1 MLQIYKASAGSGK
14 TYTLTREYLRML
26 LQDYHPVKDRHLPHS
41 HILAVT
47 FTKKATAEMKER
59 ILQSLAV
66 LATTPEHSPYLAD
79 LQVGNEG
86 DIHTIQ
92 QRAQALLVGILQD
105 YTHFSVSTIDGFF
118 QQVVRTFALELGL
131 PATYDLSMDSE
142 EIVEQAVDDLY
153 RRVRSLADR
162 KDATTAWLVAMSQEN
177 IEDDKGWN
185 AKDTVGKFAYE
196 LLREQ
201 PMRQMSAVQA
211 FFADKAALQTYQKQ
225 LKQICDRVEQEVSA
239 LQQQILAIVQGLEGL
254 NTKVLSPLN
263 KPVSQ
268 LVSKGIGAT
277 LPQLVRG
284 ETAIFTKTK
293 TTKQQ
298 QVDLQALYEQQLH
311 PLCQRF
317 VDIFNGTVVQDYATA
332 TAILQKLYALGL
344 LQDVAGQIAQ
354 TNRKIGR
361 VPISDIN
368 MLIHRII
375 DGQDAPFI
383 YERMGQYFRHFMID
397 EFQDTSN
404 LQWTNFR
411 PLIEESEASQ
421 RQNLLVGDVKQ
432 SIYRWRNSDWRLLEG
447 VEREFRN
454 TCLPAMKDNW
464 RTAPVVVEENERLIV
479 RYSRWVAETL
489 KQTPEYADP
498 QIADAIERI
507 YAPVNVHQK
516 ARQHLPGVFQLQF
529 FEGDGQCQ
537 EQCLSAL
544 PPLLEQLQ
552 DEGFALGDIALLVRT
567 RTDASTVAH
576 YLIDKGYRVQS
587 ADGLLVQSH
596 SSVQL
601 LTALLKA
608 PYQPNDEVLQAKI
621 RQLHPDFSDEERI
634 LTEQA
639 RRLPLYEQVQAMIN
653 ALRLTEEEGALPYL
667 TTFQDCVYQFTQN
680 RVADVQAFLDYWER
694 KSSKVAVPSPEAS
707 DAVRVMTIHSSKG
720 LEFDVVILPLLTWEV
735 MKFHTGEVLWCTPET
750 APFNQLPL
758 VAVPCNS
765 RLLDTHFKRE
775 YIDEVV
781 SQYIDNLNLTYVA
794 FTRPKY
800 RLYAFGAKYSVNK
813 SNKKLLNT
821 VGQLLSFLY
830 EQDLDTEG
838 VYRRCAE
845 GDIRPKARQEDART
859 GVRTAQYVSSPLGER
874 LILRSR
880 AEDDFATDT
889 PLSTVH
895 LGILMHEW
903 LSMIGVWGDATPSL
917 QKMQDAGTVTAT
929 QASAMQ
935 KQLHQLRTLLASEGH
950 ADWFEG
956 KYKTVTERD
965 ILTPQGVIYRPDRV
979 MTDGTRAIVIDY
991 KFGSEHRRQYHEQ
1004 VCDYIFL
1011 LQQMGYQV
1019 CGYLVYIALQRI
1031 IPIDIRN

>member
-1 MLQIYKASAGSGK
+1 MLHIYKASAGSGK

-26 LQDYHPVKDRHLPHS
+26 LQDYRPARDRHLPHS

-59 ILQSLAV
+59 ILQSLFV
-66 LATTPEHSPYLAD
+66 LATSPEQSPYLAD
-79 LQVGNEG
+79 LQG
-86 DIHTIQ
+86 DNGHDIRTLQ
-92 QRAQALLVGILQD
+92 QSAQALLVGILQD

-131 PATYDLSMDSE
+131 PTTYDLSMDGE
-142 EIVEQAVDDLY
+142 EIVEQAVDDMY
-153 RRVRSLADR
+153 RRVRSLANR
-162 KDATTAWLVAMSQEN
+162 EDATTAWLVAMSQEN

-185 AKDTVGKFAYE
+185 AKDAVSKFAHE

-201 PMRQMSAVQA
+201 PMRKMSAVQA
-211 FFADKAALQTYQKQ
+211 FFADKTALRTYQEQ
-225 LKQICDRVEQEVSA
+225 LKQICDCVEQEVSS
-239 LQQQILAIVQGLEGL
+239 LQQQILDIVQGVEGL
-254 NTKVLSPLN
+254 NTKVLSPLR

-268 LVSKGIGAT
+268 LMREGIGAT

-284 ETAIFTKTK
+284 EATLFTKTK

-298 QVDLQALYEQQLH
+298 QSALQALYEQRLH

-317 VDIFNGTVVQDYATA
+317 VDMFSSPAVQDYTTA
-332 TAILQKLYALGL
+332 EAILQKLYAMGL

-404 LQWTNFR
+404 LQWTNFL

-432 SIYRWRNSDWRLLEG
+432 SIYRWRNSDWRLLER

-464 RTAPVVVEENERLIV
+464 RTAPVVVAENERLIV
-479 RYSRWVAETL
+479 RYSQWVVETL

-498 QIADAIERI
+498 QIATAIERI
-507 YAPVNVHQK
+507 YAPENVHQEAQK
-516 ARQHLPGVFQLQF
+516 HLPGVFQLQF

-544 PPLLEQLQ
+544 PPLIEQLQ
-552 DEGFALGDIALLVRT
+552 GEGFALGDIALLVRT
-567 RTDASTVAH
+567 RTDASIVAH
-576 YLIDKGYRVQS
+576 YLIDNGYRVQS

-601 LTALLKA
+601 LTALLKE
-608 PYQPNDEVLQAKI
+608 PYLPDDEVLQAQI
-621 RQLHPDFSDEERI
+621 HQLRPNFSDMERAMIEE
-634 LTEQA
+634 A
-639 RRLPLYEQVQAMIN
+639 RRMPLYEQVQALIN

-667 TTFQDCVYQFTQN
+667 TTFQDYIYQFTQN
-680 RVADVQAFLDYWER
+680 RVADVQAFLAYWER
-694 KSSKVAVPSPEAS
+694 KSLKVSVPSPEAS
-707 DAVRVMTIHSSKG
+707 DAIRVMTIHSSKG

-735 MKFHTGEVLWCTPET
+735 MKIHTGEVLWCTPT
-750 APFNQLPL
+750 AAPFNQLPL

-765 RLLDTHFKRE
+765 RLLRTHFKQE

-800 RLYAFGAKYSVNK
+800 RLYAFGAKYSENK
-813 SNKKLLNT
+813 SHKKSLNT
-821 VGQLLSFLY
+821 VGQLLSYLY
-830 EQDLDTEG
+830 EQELDDEG
-838 VYRRCAE
+838 IYRRCAE
-845 GDIRPKARQEDART
+845 GDLRAKAKTIESRE

-880 AEDDFATDT
+880 AEDDFAADT
-889 PLSTVH
+889 PLSAVH

-903 LSMIGVWGDATPSL
+903 LSMIRVWEDAAPTL
-917 QKMQDAGTVTAT
+917 QKMQDAGTAT
-929 QASAMQ
+929 KAQTFAMQ
-935 KQLHQLRTLLASEGH
+935 EQLRQLQDLLAREGH
-950 ADWFEG
+950 TDWFEG
-956 KYKTVTERD
+956 KYQIVTERD

-991 KFGSEHRRQYHEQ
+991 KFGGEHRRQYQEQ
-1004 VCDYIFL
+1004 VRDYISL
-1011 LQQMGYQV
+1011 LTQMGYQV
-1019 CGYLVYIALQRI
+1019 CGYLIYNALQKI
-1031 IPIDIRN
+1031 VPIDLS